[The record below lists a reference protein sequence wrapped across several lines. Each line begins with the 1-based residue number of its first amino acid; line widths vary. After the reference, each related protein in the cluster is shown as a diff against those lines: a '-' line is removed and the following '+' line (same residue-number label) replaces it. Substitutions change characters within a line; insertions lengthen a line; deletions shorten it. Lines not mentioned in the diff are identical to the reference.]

1 MSTLYIDRQGS
12 QLHVQTGVLHI
23 TTPNGEAD
31 RRLPL
36 KYLDRIVLRTDTQLS
51 SKVLCAL
58 ADSGVNLI
66 ALGGRGGQKIAQITG
81 TPHNDARRR
90 WQQVLTLSQPEAC
103 AQLAHGIIHS
113 KVKRQRAAL
122 AHIAQ
127 QRPDIRKPL
136 FDGQQRLGR
145 ILETLRSKPDTHTLD
160 QLRGFEGAA
169 AALYFEAYFSA
180 FAPALGATGRNRRP
194 PRDPVNAVLS
204 LSYTMLYAQA
214 TAACWAAGLDPAL
227 GALHTLS
234 HGRAALACDLMEPY
248 RPLIDLW
255 VWQQFRQGTLR
266 AEHFGHD
273 GAGACLLSKAGRGH
287 FYPAWEQQAQ
297 HHQRSLLR
305 YARAMDKALMH
316 SSPQA
321 AWSHLMDTPV
331 DPTNDTTNDPTNA
344 PTNDSTNHTA
354 TD

>member
-12 QLHVQTGVLHI
+12 QLSIQTGVLHI
-23 TTPNGEAD
+23 TTPNGEAN

-36 KYLDRIVLRTDTQLS
+36 KYLDRIVLRTDTQLC

-66 ALGGRGGQKIAQITG
+66 ALGGRGGQKIAQMTG

-103 AQLAHGIIHS
+103 AQLAQGIIHS
-113 KVKRQRAAL
+113 KVKRQRTTLQNIAA
-122 AHIAQ
+122 

-136 FDGQQRLGR
+136 FDGQQRLSG
-145 ILETLRSKPDTHTLD
+145 ILSALQSTGKDTHTLN
-160 QLRGFEGAA
+160 QLRGLEGAA
-169 AALYFEAYFSA
+169 AAMYFEAYFSA

-255 VWQQFRQGTLR
+255 VWQLFRDGQLR
-266 AEHFGHD
+266 DEHFGRD
-273 GAGACLLSKAGRGH
+273 GAGACLLGKAGRGH
-287 FYPAWEQQAQ
+287 FYPAWEQQAH

-316 SSPQA
+316 GSPQA
-321 AWSHLMDTPV
+321 TWSHLMDSTP
-331 DPTNDTTNDPTNA
+331 DTPADNT
-344 PTNDSTNHTA
+344 